1 MSDVKCR
8 NIPVEA
14 MYRKGGKRKE
24 GSMKKAVL
32 TILALGIAT
41 PAFAQQAPST
51 ASTVSESPA
60 DPARLAAAKPVV
72 DKLWPLGTYR
82 RMMDGTMSKLMDS
95 MMESMMGMKAS
106 DMVGAVDKTGKA
118 SEAVGDQSMGAL
130 AEKADPNFRERTRIM
145 MDTMIYARRFSAAQ
159 LADMATFFA
168 TPSGKAYAEQSMLV
182 FMDPEMIQGMQAFV
196 PELMKAMPDIMKK
209 TEAATKHL
217 PPPPKPKDSK

>member
-60 DPARLAAAKPVV
+60 DPARIAAAKPVV

-82 RMMDGTMSKLMDS
+82 RMMDGSMSKIMDS

-106 DMVGAVDKTGKA
+106 DMVGAVDKTSKA

-145 MDTMIYARRFSAAQ
+145 MDTMMSGMIPIMEKIEPQVRENLTKIYARRFSAVQ

-168 TPSGKAYAEQSMLV
+168 TPSGKALSL
-182 FMDPEMIQGMQAFV
+182 IH
-196 PELMKAMPDIMKK
+196 I
-209 TEAATKHL
+209 
-217 PPPPKPKDSK
+217 